1 MAGSVEVTRSR
12 RQGRQ
17 QGGCYNNQETAGVW
31 GTWSCDWRRFK
42 TFEIIFREKGAP
54 WVGISQPWEESIL
67 QPPQLHHHHGT
78 TPCGAPCAS
87 GA

>member
-12 RQGRQ
+12 RQGSQ
-17 QGGCYNNQETAGVW
+17 QGGCYQETAGLW
-31 GTWSCDWRRFK
+31 GTWTCDWRRFK
-42 TFEIIFREKGAP
+42 TSETIFRGKGAP

-67 QPPQLHHHHGT
+67 QPPQLHHPHGT
-78 TPCGAPCAS
+78 KPRGAPRAS